1 MTALIVSLV
10 LVLTMTRLGH
20 RLRYLLWV
28 AAFVFIAFICMTR
41 LYLGVHWV
49 TDVIGGF
56 GVGLGSSMILA
67 PFMLRP
73 NALKL
78 FR

>member
-10 LVLTMTRLGH
+10 MVLTMTRLGR
-20 RLRYLLWV
+20 RLRYLLW
-28 AAFVFIAFICMTR
+28 AAALLFIVFICMTR

-73 NALKL
+73 NAL
-78 FR
+78 RWAR